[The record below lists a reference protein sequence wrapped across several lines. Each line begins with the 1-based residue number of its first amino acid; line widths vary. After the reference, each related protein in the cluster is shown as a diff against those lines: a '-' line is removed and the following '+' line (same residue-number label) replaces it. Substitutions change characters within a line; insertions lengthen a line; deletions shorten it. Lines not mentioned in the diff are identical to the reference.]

1 MKQFA
6 RLFVSPLVAAF
17 MFAGVAANPAMAQE
31 KAKAAKMEPTVKV
44 LLENDKVRVTE
55 TTWKPGDAT
64 ASIARP
70 VRVVRSLT
78 GGTLTRIYPDGKTE
92 KISRKKGEVSF
103 FDATPPY
110 VVKNEGKT
118 TIVLYGVSLKK

>member
-6 RLFVSPLVAAF
+6 RLFMSPLVAAF
-17 MFAGVAANPAMAQE
+17 MFASVAANPAMAQE

-64 ASIARP
+64 ASIALFPFAPSRRRLP
-70 VRVVRSLT
+70 QGALPRASASCHYTNLT
-78 GGTLTRIYPDGKTE
+78 QT
-92 KISRKKGEVSF
+92 
-103 FDATPPY
+103 
-110 VVKNEGKT
+110 
-118 TIVLYGVSLKK
+118 